1 MEALYLYKGA
11 LSFLSPAPRT
21 QYKKCPWT
29 CNIVEGKEGHPVPG
43 DESSR
48 LLMEVTHIPVFFLA
62 TLWNSQ
68 LPFSLDE
75 VVLCTKAVAF
85 RAWAQERLTQK
96 PPNANFNIWCKQD
109 VKVIVLKSHLPTEK
123 NSLDGSVLF
132 FLSHNILTS
141 FSNWPGNCS
150 IFFVSYYFFVNNLEL
165 N

>member
-1 MEALYLYKGA
+1 MEALSLYKGA
-11 LSFLSPAPRT
+11 LSFPSPVPRT

-29 CNIVEGKEGHPVPG
+29 CNIVEGKEGHPVPV

-48 LLMEVTHIPVFFLA
+48 LSMEVTHISVFFLA

-75 VVLCTKAVAF
+75 VVLCTKVVPF

-96 PPNANFNIWCKQD
+96 PPNANFNICCKQD

-141 FSNWPGNCS
+141 FSNWPGNCYFICS
-150 IFFVSYYFFVNNLEL
+150 NFFCELLFFCK
-165 N
+165 